1 MTVRRLSS
9 RARLLVG
16 VLAALLV
23 ATLAGSVPALADK
36 PTDPVQTD
44 ALLASGD
51 GAAQPGR
58 ALRAVAP
65 KPGSPGAGDRYFP
78 RYGNGGYRVRHY
90 DVDVRFNPDTER
102 LRGRTV
108 VLGRATQNL
117 TRFNLDLVLPASKVL
132 VNGRR
137 AATRSTSHE
146 LIVEPRL
153 PLRRGQKMRVVV
165 RYAGVPKEHRVGGV
179 RPWVTT
185 KDGAVAV
192 GEPEIA
198 AWWFPSNDHPSD
210 KATFAITLRVPRGV
224 EALSNGR
231 LVGRSNHG
239 DSTLWRWR
247 ERDPMATYLA
257 FAAIGQYDIERGR
270 TPSGRRF
277 LYAYSQQQR
286 DQHWARKSVGE
297 TAKITAW
304 LEGIWGSYPY
314 DEVGGI
320 VLGKW
325 IGFALEN
332 QTRPVYARSFFEFG
346 PDRSVVAHEMAH
358 QWFGNRVAV
367 DQWRD
372 IWLNEG
378 FATYSEW
385 LYSDKVRDTSVGR
398 IFKRAYRSYGPNSS
412 FWNVPIGSPGP
423 NRLFSLPVYD
433 RGAMTVHTLRNRI
446 GSDDFLA
453 LARRWTH
460 RADGNGSTAEFVRLA
475 EQVSGRQLDG
485 FFDAWLFTRSRPRP
499 SVANGFPRDF

>member
-1 MTVRRLSS
+1 
-9 RARLLVG
+9 
-16 VLAALLV
+16 
-23 ATLAGSVPALADK
+23 
-36 PTDPVQTD
+36 
-44 ALLASGD
+44 
-51 GAAQPGR
+51 
-58 ALRAVAP
+58 
-65 KPGSPGAGDRYFP
+65 
-78 RYGNGGYRVRHY
+78 
-90 DVDVRFNPDTER
+90 
-102 LRGRTV
+102 
-108 VLGRATQNL
+108 
-117 TRFNLDLVLPASKVL
+117 
-132 VNGRR
+132 
-137 AATRSTSHE
+137 
-146 LIVEPRL
+146 
-153 PLRRGQKMRVVV
+153 
-165 RYAGVPKEHRVGGV
+165 V

-239 DSTLWRWR
+239 DSTVWRWR